1 MLRYTNADFIIII
14 IIWVTWYTNAD
25 FIIIIWVTFFF
36 VPPIYHPRHS
46 GLAEND
52 RDHSDNVPRFMRVIV
67 VTMEGT
73 NWILSL
79 SSGKYII
86 LERLGQHS
94 KSYGTI
100 QIKRGAVSAHCPPFS
115 EKLHSCAHSDRVLWL
130 TTYIHSDH
138 LRGRLFGK
146 YLSALIV
153 TPSNPT
159 FNYHFQQE
167 YEYLFACLVCL
178 YSEWSVH
185 LWPSHRQ
192 WPSSAVDATHE
203 AWHTA
208 STSQNKIWRIRV
220 SWSANVYPV
229 RLPPHGFHVY
239 PVTSQQPQS
248 FHLKAKTNLPQST
261 CCEFTTR

>member
-1 MLRYTNADFIIII
+1 MNISSTQSKKFKCTPCQWDPVGEIDLSHVVYKCRFHHHHLSH
-14 IIWVTWYTNAD
+14 V
-25 FIIIIWVTFFF
+25 FFCSAY
-36 VPPIYHPRHS
+36 ISPRHS

-52 RDHSDNVPRFMRVIV
+52 RDYSDNVPRFMRVIV

-130 TTYIHSDH
+130 TTCIHSDH

-153 TPSNPT
+153 SPSNPT
-159 FNYHFQQE
+159 FNCHFQQE

-178 YSEWSVH
+178 YSE
-185 LWPSHRQ
+185 
-192 WPSSAVDATHE
+192 
-203 AWHTA
+203 
-208 STSQNKIWRIRV
+208 
-220 SWSANVYPV
+220 
-229 RLPPHGFHVY
+229 
-239 PVTSQQPQS
+239 
-248 FHLKAKTNLPQST
+248 
-261 CCEFTTR
+261 